1 MLRRITPIA
10 ICGFI
15 LIFAVK
21 AILTDHNVVQAKAIK
36 SSSTNSLVDYQYNK
50 IDDISACE
58 NRELA
63 VYFHDIY
70 ITYHSSEVINE
81 ALATAKS
88 CDIKAINIDIFD
100 IKYEDIPVQQVQDEL
115 EAYLDYHELE
125 NFATYDIQQIDMDTL
140 SLNGRYAKISFSFN
154 SSEDLKTVSYNGPVN

>member
-15 LIFAVK
+15 LFFAVK
-21 AILTDHNVVQAKAIK
+21 SIVTDHNVVQAKAIK
-36 SSSTNSLVDYQYNK
+36 SSSTNSLADYQYDK

-88 CDIKAINIDIFD
+88 CDIKTINIGIFD
-100 IKYEDIPVQQVQDEL
+100 IRHEDVPVQQVQDEL
-115 EAYLDYHELE
+115 EAYVDHHGLG
-125 NFATYDIQQIDMDTL
+125 NFATYEIHKTDMDTP
-140 SLNGRYAKISFSFN
+140 SLNGRYAKISFGFN
-154 SSEDLKTVSYNGPVN
+154 SSEDLKTVSYNGSVN